1 LASSGSPVEQ
11 RVGDPV
17 QVGALRIGTRGS
29 ALARRQAELV
39 ADALAAI
46 GIPTTIEVIVTE
58 GDRRAPDT
66 AWGEGA
72 FVGSIEAAL
81 IDGTV
86 DIAVHSA
93 KDLPTAEEP
102 LLRIAGYLPRED
114 PSDVLVLRGPQ
125 ASVTRADPAAAPTLD
140 RLPLGARVGTDSPRR
155 AGFLRAIRPDLRF
168 HPLHGNVDT
177 RLRRLD
183 EGTTDAL
190 VLAAAGLIRLGRSDR
205 IAARIAPGVLPPA
218 PGQGALAVQVR
229 ASDTAM
235 TARLAAIDDL
245 PTRVTVEVERALLAA
260 TGGGCRTP
268 VGALATVTGSRLEL
282 IAGFASSNLPRAII
296 VRATDDVSRRE
307 DVVRMALLRL
317 ADEAVSAGND
327 AGRPRVI
334 VAGGEDTS
342 AATRLAMVDR
352 GVVPVEVPAFDIEL
366 DADGV
371 LERLVGDAALWDWV
385 VVSSANSVRALS
397 IAARAAG
404 NDLASV
410 PSLRTA
416 RWAAVGRSTAAALA
430 AAGIHVDH
438 RPSLATAAALGT
450 EVPVER
456 DARVLVPRSD
466 LANETLP
473 RSLRE
478 RGADVAEVVAY
489 RTVEA
494 PSSSRDALRRA
505 LDNRPS
511 AVALSSGSAVRGL
524 LELAHAI
531 GAGDSVR
538 ALPLV
543 AIGPSTAIEMR
554 RLGLEPTA
562 IAATADPGG
571 LADAT
576 VDAIHA
582 MAEVT

>member
-1 LASSGSPVEQ
+1 M
-11 RVGDPV
+11 
-17 QVGALRIGTRGS
+17 RIGTRGS
-29 ALARRQAELV
+29 ALARRQADLV
-39 ADALAAI
+39 AHALAAI

-58 GDRRAPDT
+58 GDRRPPDT

-93 KDLPTAEEP
+93 KDLPTAEQP

-114 PSDVLVLRGPQ
+114 PSDVLVVRG
-125 ASVTRADPAAAPTLD
+125 TAAAVTHPDPDAGSPLE

-155 AGFLRAIRPDLRF
+155 AGFLRAVRPDLLF

-205 IAARIAPGVLPPA
+205 IAGRMGPDVLPPA
-218 PGQGALAVQVR
+218 PGQGALAIQVR
-229 ASDTAM
+229 ASDAEL
-235 TARLAAIDDL
+235 TARLAEVDDV

-268 VGALATVTGSRLEL
+268 VGALATLRGSRLEL
-282 IAGFASSNLPRAII
+282 IAGFASPNLPRAII
-296 VRATDDVSRRE
+296 VRAADDISRRE
-307 DVVRMALLRL
+307 GVVRMALLRL
-317 ADEAVSAGND
+317 ADEAVSAGSD
-327 AGRPRVI
+327 PGRPRVI

-352 GVVPVEVPAFDIEL
+352 GVVPLEVPAFDIEL
-366 DADGV
+366 DSAGV
-371 LERLVGDAALWDWV
+371 LERLVRDVAAWDWV

-397 IAARAAG
+397 VAARAAG
-404 NDLASV
+404 SELASA

-416 RWAAVGRSTAAALA
+416 HWAAVGRSTAAALA

-438 RPSLATAAALGT
+438 RPSLATAAALGA
-450 EVPVER
+450 EVPIER
-456 DARVLVPRSD
+456 RARVLVPRSD
-466 LANETLP
+466 LADDALP
-473 RSLRE
+473 RQLRE
-478 RGADVAEVVAY
+478 RGADVEQVVAY
-489 RTVEA
+489 RTIEA
-494 PSSSRDALRRA
+494 PSTSRDALRRA
-505 LDNRPS
+505 LGDRPS

-524 LELAHAI
+524 LALAQAI
-531 GAGDSVR
+531 GATESVR
-538 ALPLV
+538 SLPLV
-543 AIGPSTAIEMR
+543 AIGPSTAAEMR
-554 RLGLEPTA
+554 TLGLEPAA
-562 IAATADPGG
+562 IATTPGPGG

-576 VDAIHA
+576 VDAIPA

>member
-1 LASSGSPVEQ
+1 LASSGSPVLNSI
-11 RVGDPV
+11 GDPAE
-17 QVGALRIGTRGS
+17 VGELRIGTRGS
-29 ALARRQAELV
+29 ALARRQADLV

-58 GDRRAPDT
+58 GDRRPPDT

-81 IDGTV
+81 IAGTV

-114 PSDVLVLRGPQ
+114 PSDVLVLRGPE
-125 ASVTRADPAAAPTLD
+125 ASGNRADPAAAPTLD
-140 RLPLGARVGTDSPRR
+140 RLPLGSRVGTDSPRR
-155 AGFLRAIRPDLRF
+155 AGFLRALRPDLRF

-205 IAARIAPGVLPPA
+205 IAVRIAPDVLPPA
-218 PGQGALAVQVR
+218 PGQGALAIQVR
-229 ASDTAM
+229 ASDTDLA
-235 TARLAAIDDL
+235 ARLDAIDHL
-245 PTRVTVEVERALLAA
+245 PTRATVEVERALLAA

-268 VGALATVTGSRLEL
+268 VGALATLQGSRLEL

-296 VRATDDVSRRE
+296 VRAGDDVSRRE
-307 DVVRMALLRL
+307 DVVRMALVRL
-317 ADEAVSAGND
+317 ADEAVSAGSD

-352 GVVPVEVPAFDIEL
+352 GVVPVEVPAFDIEME
-366 DADGV
+366 AGGV
-371 LERLVGDAALWDWV
+371 LERLVRDVAPWDWV
-385 VVSSANSVRALS
+385 VVSSVNSVRALS
-397 IAARAAG
+397 IAARATG

-430 AAGIHVDH
+430 AAGVHVHH
-438 RPSLATAAALGT
+438 RPSLATAAALGA
-450 EVPVER
+450 EVPIEPG
-456 DARVLVPRSD
+456 ARVLVPQSD
-466 LANETLP
+466 LGDDALP
-473 RSLRE
+473 RQLRE
-478 RGADVAEVVAY
+478 RGADVELVVAY
-489 RTVEA
+489 RTAEA
-494 PSSSRDALRRA
+494 PSRSRDALRQA
-505 LDNRPS
+505 LDHRPS

-524 LELAHAI
+524 LALAHAI
-531 GAGDSVR
+531 GATESVR

-543 AIGPSTAIEMR
+543 AIGPSTAAEMR
-554 RLGLEPTA
+554 RLGLEPAA
-562 IAATADPGG
+562 IATTPGPGG
-571 LADAT
+571 LGDAT
-576 VDAIHA
+576 VAAIPA